1 MSAIHAGLVALEFAL
16 AVATVAGLLFVNAP
30 RSHGRAGWGPTVP
43 ARLGW
48 VAMEAVSPAVFAVV
62 FFTGAHRAEVVPL
75 LFLTMW
81 QLHYVQRSF
90 VYPFLM
96 RGRGNMPVLIAL
108 LATGFN
114 LLNAY
119 INARWVADLGE
130 YPTSWLREPRFLAG
144 VALFLAGFAMN
155 LSADRTLRRLRTP
168 GETGYRIPRGGM
180 YRWVSCPNYLG
191 EIVEWCGWALATW
204 SLPGLA
210 FATYTAANLGPRAV
224 ANHRWYQRTFPDYPP
239 ERRALVPGLL

>member
-1 MSAIHAGLVALEFAL
+1 VSAIHAGLVALEFAL